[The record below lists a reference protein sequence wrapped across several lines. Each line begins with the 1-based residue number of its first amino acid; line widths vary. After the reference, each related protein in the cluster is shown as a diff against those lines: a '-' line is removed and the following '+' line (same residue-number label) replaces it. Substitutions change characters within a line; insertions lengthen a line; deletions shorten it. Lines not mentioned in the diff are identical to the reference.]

1 MPCIYQIGT
10 EHTIQA
16 IFPCQALTR
25 EVADLKLRLGEGEE
39 RERVLRVEVRKGEEK
54 AREREER
61 EQEVL
66 LLLREI
72 KGEVSDEVR

>member
-1 MPCIYQIGT
+1 M
-10 EHTIQA
+10 
-16 IFPCQALTR
+16 
-25 EVADLKLRLGEGEE
+25 RLGEGEE
-39 RERVLRVEVRKGEEK
+39 RERVLREEVRKGEEK